1 MIVSPSDALD
11 FTEKWLEDT
20 VKSLQ
25 DTAATGGAASDSSLH
40 PLSVHN
46 HAYLRLLR
54 WDHDSDPFPEVNPIN
69 PGSLYLS
76 ACLDFPSCVVLFI
89 LKFSSAFIYRRCWW
103 IRFDSR
109 RCSRRLNSW
118 FFSPLCCSL
127 STLQLGRPS
136 QACQDWWRPSKTLL
150 TSCLQ
155 TCIHRKHKDLFF
167 FIFKAT
173 VAKFAFISF
182 SSLPQA
188 LIILYVNKQRWTNM
202 TEPEWI

>member
-25 DTAATGGAASDSSLH
+25 DSAATASASDSSLH

-54 WDHDSDPFPEVNPIN
+54 WDHDSDPFPEVNTIN

-76 ACLDFPSCVVLFI
+76 VCLDFTSCVVLFI
-89 LKFSSAFIYRRCWW
+89 RKFSCMSINRQCWW

-155 TCIHRKHKDLFF
+155 TCIHRKHKDFF
-167 FIFKAT
+167 LYLKLQWPDLP
-173 VAKFAFISF
+173 SF
-182 SSLPQA
+182 VSVHFL
-188 LIILYVNKQRWTNM
+188 KH
-202 TEPEWI
+202 